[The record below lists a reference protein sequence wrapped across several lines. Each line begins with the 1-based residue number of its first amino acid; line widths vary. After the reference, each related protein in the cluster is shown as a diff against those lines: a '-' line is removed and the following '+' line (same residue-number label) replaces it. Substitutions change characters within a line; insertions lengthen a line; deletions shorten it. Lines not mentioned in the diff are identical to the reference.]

1 MKKTAALVTMISIWL
16 IVFFI
21 ADIQAQQTA
30 KPPSTAGSLPTLSV
44 ENLKNKRSEIENRT
58 DIDAAVK
65 SDSLKHI
72 DEAIQH
78 LELADGSNQQAS
90 EVSQLIQT
98 APARLET
105 LLVQL
110 KRPLSAPDNI
120 AERAQQ
126 MDFQKL
132 EQRLRQK
139 EAELKRAQNRLLEWD
154 ARLAAEKEFIGQ
166 AAAQLSNANSRRKD
180 VETELAGLET
190 VTEKDSGV
198 YFRKLSLASELK
210 KLSAEIKLMEVRQNR
225 HDLLVELFDTE
236 GDVARKAVESRQ
248 KMVGIWQAEVQKRR
262 QQEAFQAQEE
272 AQDAILQT
280 PLLPKDIREQ
290 FEINIRLSKELQ
302 DIARE
307 EAALIEEQK
316 DLQLRLKELEEDFA
330 TAQKR
335 VQSAVLTET
344 IGLALRAQ
352 RLNLP
357 SGDQYLAGSEAR
369 KIRFSEINE
378 RQFKLDRLLREL
390 AAPKALAERLIGSA
404 SHLTDEEH
412 SALVSKMQEL
422 FGARIEI
429 IEKLTSGYD
438 RIFKLLQD
446 IEFNKEQLVNV
457 SAEFGQFLDRYLL
470 WIRSSKRLSSSDL
483 LNLRVALG
491 WFFAPSSWREFMQDL
506 GQSLRQRGA
515 IWLVGLLIAA
525 GLFYLK
531 RWELRKLKD
540 ISQIVQHH
548 PVQDSFQLTIG
559 AFGLTALLAVVWPY
573 VLLFPSAILSGLRD
587 PQPFTAALISGLMEA
602 GKALFVLNFI
612 YHICRKNGLAQ
623 IHFHWPE
630 PARQVLIHNF
640 SWFIPIIAVGTFL
653 FEAMESVPEMEYS
666 DALAKFAL
674 IGQGAAAALFY
685 ARILRF
691 KGGITSVLI
700 QKYPKSW
707 LSRLRYVWYPLVVAI
722 PLVNM
727 GLTV

>member
-210 KLSAEIKLMEVRQNR
+210 KLSAEIKLIKVRQNR

-412 SALVSKMQEL
+412 SALV
-422 FGARIEI
+422 
-429 IEKLTSGYD
+429 
-438 RIFKLLQD
+438 
-446 IEFNKEQLVNV
+446 
-457 SAEFGQFLDRYLL
+457 
-470 WIRSSKRLSSSDL
+470 
-483 LNLRVALG
+483 
-491 WFFAPSSWREFMQDL
+491 
-506 GQSLRQRGA
+506 
-515 IWLVGLLIAA
+515 
-525 GLFYLK
+525 
-531 RWELRKLKD
+531 
-540 ISQIVQHH
+540 
-548 PVQDSFQLTIG
+548 
-559 AFGLTALLAVVWPY
+559 
-573 VLLFPSAILSGLRD
+573 
-587 PQPFTAALISGLMEA
+587 
-602 GKALFVLNFI
+602 
-612 YHICRKNGLAQ
+612 
-623 IHFHWPE
+623 
-630 PARQVLIHNF
+630 
-640 SWFIPIIAVGTFL
+640 
-653 FEAMESVPEMEYS
+653 
-666 DALAKFAL
+666 
-674 IGQGAAAALFY
+674 
-685 ARILRF
+685 
-691 KGGITSVLI
+691 
-700 QKYPKSW
+700 
-707 LSRLRYVWYPLVVAI
+707 
-722 PLVNM
+722 
-727 GLTV
+727 